1 MAKPAPQRGREPD
14 PMAGVVDRLLAQLP
28 GLQGQPEPPR
38 PVSGSRTSVGF
49 SSAPVPPQ
57 LLNGTTSRWLSMW
70 MRVGLGLTL
79 GVTMGWWPYPRA
91 CGVPLFSYLAAVST
105 VVVAGLWAGS
115 ATWRMRSALA
125 HTIAMV
131 LVFYGLLMA
140 GSELLPRTGYAVER
154 ATWTCDAAGPA
165 PSLVLSSGW

>member
-1 MAKPAPQRGREPD
+1 MSKPTPQRGREPD

-38 PVSGSRTSVGF
+38 PASGSRTPATAIPMQIVPQ
-49 SSAPVPPQ
+49 SSYDSGGQV
-57 LLNGTTSRWLSMW
+57 LSMW
-70 MRVGLGLTL
+70 MRVVLGLSL

-105 VVVAGLWAGS
+105 VIVAGLWAGS
-115 ATWRMRSALA
+115 ASWRVRSGLA

-154 ATWTCDAAGPA
+154 ATWACDDGGPG
-165 PSLVLSSGW
+165 PSLVLSSGS